1 MEKRS
6 SYCVDIP
13 SCVCIHYVS
22 VYNRITQTKRIY
34 DKPHRLLD
42 WNMFSVD
49 VANSSTISHKCKT
62 TTVLSNERVIPC
74 KHIV

>member
-1 MEKRS
+1 MLIYHHAYAS
-6 SYCVDIP
+6 IMSA
-13 SCVCIHYVS
+13 
-22 VYNRITQTKRIY
+22 YNPNKLKRIY